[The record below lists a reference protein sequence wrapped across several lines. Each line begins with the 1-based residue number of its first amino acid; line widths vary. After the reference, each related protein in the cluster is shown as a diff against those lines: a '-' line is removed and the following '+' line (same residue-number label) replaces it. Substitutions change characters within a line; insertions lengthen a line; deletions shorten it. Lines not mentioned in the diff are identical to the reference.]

1 MKSWLK
7 RFISE
12 AGTSD
17 SQGPL
22 NKNAKYS
29 MQSNIA
35 SIRMHLW
42 DSHASTLSHP
52 RQCVFSVAIHCQ
64 TTP

>member
-1 MKSWLK
+1 MKSCLK

-22 NKNAKYS
+22 NKNAKYC

-35 SIRMHLW
+35 SKKIRMH
-42 DSHASTLSHP
+42 
-52 RQCVFSVAIHCQ
+52 
-64 TTP
+64 